1 MLGTVGV
8 RLRRWPKGPAA
19 LSGCNISC
27 LPHWPN
33 LRVWPARTLK
43 HSNQA
48 LQIRG
53 FPLFLL
59 SLAGCSVCGL
69 GGRMQQSPS
78 RPRFSPTHAS
88 SSSRPRR
95 HGWRSDLGPR
105 RHGRSSD
112 LGRRR
117 HIRSFD
123 LGPRRHGRARNA
135 SPWPDSSPRR
145 RRPLLAP
152 SRRPRC
158 TSLAGTCTERAGCQR
173 AGPLDAK
180 PVSSTHPPSTAFARG
195 RRRLRRCFHSV
206 AAAAAD
212 GRRAI
217 AASPW
222 LEGALARPEAGGR

>member
-1 MLGTVGV
+1 M
-8 RLRRWPKGPAA
+8 
-19 LSGCNISC
+19 
-27 LPHWPN
+27 H
-33 LRVWPARTLK
+33 
-43 HSNQA
+43 
-48 LQIRG
+48 G
-53 FPLFLL
+53 FPSFLL

-69 GGRMQQSPS
+69 GGRTQSPS
-78 RPRFSPTHAS
+78 RPRFSPTDAS
-88 SSSRPRR
+88 SSSRSRR
-95 HGWRSDLGPR
+95 HGRTSRPR

-112 LGRRR
+112 LGPRR
-117 HIRSFD
+117 HTRSSD

-158 TSLAGTCTERAGCQR
+158 TSLTGTCTERAGCR
-173 AGPLDAK
+173 RTGPPDAK
-180 PVSSTHPPSTAFARG
+180 PVYSTHLPSTAFARG
-195 RRRLRRCFHSV
+195 RRRLRRCFRSV